1 MGAAVAVMIPFLW
14 NNFLD
19 EYQRQRKQRQRTQQ
33 FFHSPFSSIVFCP
46 LRRESERFAGQSSKA
61 IVNGKE
67 YTIGEEKAETPK
79 SETKTVASTGTGGV
93 ITAPMPGMVT
103 QVLVAEGQAVKA
115 GDTLVVVEVMKM
127 ETPIKATVA
136 GMVKRLFV
144 KKGDNIKT
152 GDKVAEV

>member
-1 MGAAVAVMIPFLW
+1 MITALSDNSVITINGEKFEVKFDG
-14 NNFLD
+14 N
-19 EYQRQRKQRQRTQQ
+19 
-33 FFHSPFSSIVFCP
+33 
-46 LRRESERFAGQSSKA
+46 KA

-67 YTIGEEKAETPK
+67 YTIGEEKAEAPK

-136 GMVKRLFV
+136 GTVKRLFV

>member
-1 MGAAVAVMIPFLW
+1 MKFDG
-14 NNFLD
+14 N
-19 EYQRQRKQRQRTQQ
+19 
-33 FFHSPFSSIVFCP
+33 
-46 LRRESERFAGQSSKA
+46 KA

-67 YTIGEEKAETPK
+67 YTIGEEKIETPK
-79 SETKTVASTGTGGV
+79 AETKAVSSGEMGGI

-103 QVLVAEGQAVKA
+103 QVLVNEGQSVKT

-136 GMVKRLFV
+136 GTVKRLFV
-144 KKGDNIKT
+144 KKGDTIKT